1 MHNVTVISF
10 QALRYGR
17 PLLLLLL
24 LLTGSASSWAGQPVV
39 PVPAHQAPSFTDD
52 WSSDTLKKAIRI
64 NLAYLTAQP
73 SGKTVQIAGQ
83 SVPLARLV
91 KSLQLFQNF
100 LERNPSPAE
109 LDHLIKEY
117 FDIFQA
123 AGTKGAGPDRTMLVT
138 GYYQPV
144 FRGSLTREA
153 PFLHPLYGVPGDLI
167 LNNGASTKGP
177 PFGRMENG
185 RLLPYWTRE
194 EIEKQRRADGHEL
207 VWLRDPFDAYLVHIQ
222 GSAIIQLQDGSR
234 RGIHFA
240 AKNGHPYRSI
250 GSYLVRTGRL
260 SRQEA
265 SMQTIRDY
273 IAAHPAERD
282 EIFHANPSFIFFE
295 WTDTT
300 AVIGSLGT
308 ELTDGRSVAADQS
321 CFPAGALGFLVSR
334 RPTVAPDSS
343 VAWSPLHR
351 FVVVQD
357 SGSAIKGS
365 GRVDLFWGTGP
376 AAGEEAGMMKET
388 GALYLLLAKEQP
400 AQPLPDLP
408 PPSPGKGS

>member
-1 MHNVTVISF
+1 MNAVRT
-10 QALRYGR
+10 YR

-24 LLTGSASSWAGQPVV
+24 LLTGSVSSWAGKSVV
-39 PVPAHQAPSFTDD
+39 SVPAHQAPSFTDD
-52 WSSDTLKKAIRI
+52 SSLDSLEKAITI
-64 NLAYLTAQP
+64 NLAYLSGQP
-73 SGKTVQIAGQ
+73 AGKSVRIGGQ

-91 KSLQLFQNF
+91 KSLQLFRDI

-109 LDHLIKEY
+109 LDRLVKEH

-123 AGTKGAGPDRTMLVT
+123 AGAKGSGPDRTMLVT
-138 GYYQPV
+138 GYYQPI
-144 FRGSLTREA
+144 FPGSLTREA
-153 PFLHPLYGVPGDLI
+153 PFLHPLYGVPGDLV
-167 LNNGASTKGP
+167 LNTSAAKKGP
-177 PFGRMENG
+177 PFCRLENG

-194 EIEKQRRADGHEL
+194 EIEKQRRAAGHEL

-222 GSAIIQLQDGSR
+222 GSAIIQLKDGSR

-250 GSYLVRTGRL
+250 GSSLVRSGRL

-265 SMQTIRDY
+265 SMQTIRNY

-388 GALYLLLAKEQP
+388 GALYFFLAKEQP
-400 AQPLPDLP
+400 ALP
-408 PPSPGKGS
+408 PPDQPPSSAGKGS